1 MSQKLTGNGL
11 WESSRIIVPE
21 HKEAILEFRVR
32 RNARKKPVIHEDEYE
47 VFSRRLVNSLKNKE
61 LVDVEIFGK
70 YNNRVVRGIVTHID
84 SYKQRIKIENL
95 EGFEWVDMSEVV
107 GVN

>member
-1 MSQKLTGNGL
+1 MPQKLTGNGL
-11 WESSRIIVPE
+11 WESNRIIMPE
-21 HKEAILEFRVR
+21 HRDAILEFRVR
-32 RNARKKPVIHEDEYE
+32 RNARTKPMIHEDEYG

-61 LVDVEIFGK
+61 LVDIEIFEK
-70 YNNRVVRGIVTHID
+70 YSNRVIRGIVTYID